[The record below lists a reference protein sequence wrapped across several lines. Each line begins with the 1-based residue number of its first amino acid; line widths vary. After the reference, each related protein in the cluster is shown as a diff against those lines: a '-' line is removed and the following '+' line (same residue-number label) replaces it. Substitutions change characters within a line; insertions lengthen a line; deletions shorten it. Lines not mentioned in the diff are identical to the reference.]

1 MPAPPPAARCPN
13 PLRFLRTILWRA
25 DMCQGVFDVRDDV
38 AGARRAETA
47 PLASPVRGK
56 TGRRGGAALWATRIG
71 AFVIAFVSAATD
83 TARAA
88 SPTSPSI
95 DEALESP
102 AGDPCLT
109 RAALVDGISH
119 WLHREDVG
127 GMLRVRVHGSSDS
140 EVRFEIEREG
150 RTVERVFDARGMSCT
165 ALRGVVTFSI
175 AVAIESALRELRAEA
190 RPEPSTVDAEAEA
203 APNVAVQAAPHPPKA
218 PKARG
223 TEPKRTERV
232 HLSLDEVV
240 LLGNPPGMS
249 LGVAPGIARPFG
261 GGWGLAAGALMTTGS
276 APFTVGDA
284 TVRAWLTLGW
294 ARACRDVPSPST
306 SLGLAL
312 CAGGAAGSMSVRG
325 YDPTSGRSS
334 SLFWGAVHVRGE
346 LTVPIVAA
354 LSLRFGVGPE
364 LILARP
370 SIVVLDP
377 ATNRPRYRVTTSAGA
392 LSFSVGLS
400 FAL

>member
-1 MPAPPPAARCPN
+1 
-13 PLRFLRTILWRA
+13 
-25 DMCQGVFDVRDDV
+25 MCKGVFDVREDV
-38 AGARRAETA
+38 AEARRAQTA
-47 PLASPVRGK
+47 ALVSLVRGK
-56 TGRRGGAALWATRIG
+56 MGRRGWAALWATRIG
-71 AFVIAFVSAATD
+71 AFVIAATG

-88 SPTSPSI
+88 SPSSPSI

-102 AGDPCLT
+102 AGDRCLT

-140 EVRFEIEREG
+140 EVRFEIVREG
-150 RTVERVFDARGMSCT
+150 RTVERVFDARAMSCT

-190 RPEPSTVDAEAEA
+190 RPEPSTVGPEPDAAT
-203 APNVAVQAAPHPPKA
+203 NVAVVAAPHPPNV
-218 PKARG
+218 PKPRG
-223 TEPKRTERV
+223 PEPKTTERV

-240 LLGNPPGMS
+240 LLGNPPGTS
-249 LGVAPGIARPFG
+249 LGVELGIARPFE
-261 GGWGLAAGALMTTGS
+261 GGWALAAGALRTTGS
-276 APFTVGDA
+276 APFLVGDA

-294 ARACRDVPSPST
+294 ARACRDLPSPST

-312 CAGGAAGSMSVRG
+312 CAGGAVGSMSVRG

-334 SLFWGAVHVRGE
+334 SLLWGALHVRGE
-346 LTVPIVAA
+346 VTVPLAGA
-354 LSLRFGVGPE
+354 LSLRFGVAPE

-377 ATNRPRYRVTTSAGA
+377 ATARPRYRVTTSAAA
-392 LSFSVGLS
+392 LSLSVGLS

>member
-1 MPAPPPAARCPN
+1 MRE
-13 PLRFLRTILWRA
+13 
-25 DMCQGVFDVRDDV
+25 DV

-47 PLASPVRGK
+47 ELASRVREK
-56 TGRRGGAALWATRIG
+56 TGRRGRAALWATRIG
-71 AFVIAFVSAATD
+71 AFVIAFVSAATG

-88 SPTSPSI
+88 SPSSPSI

-102 AGDPCLT
+102 AGDRCLT
-109 RAALVDGISH
+109 RAALVEGIAH

-127 GMLRVRVHGSSDS
+127 GMLHVRVHGSSDS
-140 EVRFEIEREG
+140 EVRFEIVREG
-150 RTVERVFDARGMSCT
+150 RTVERVFDARPMSCT

-175 AVAIESALRELRAEA
+175 AVAIESALRALRAEA
-190 RPEPSTVDAEAEA
+190 RPEPSTVAPEPEPEPS
-203 APNVAVQAAPHPPKA
+203 APNVAVVAAARPSDVPK
-218 PKARG
+218 PRG
-223 TEPKRTERV
+223 PEPKTTERV
-232 HLSLDEVV
+232 RLSLDEVV

-249 LGVAPGIARPFG
+249 LGVEPGIARPFA
-261 GGWGLAAGALMTTGS
+261 GGWELAAGALMTTGS
-276 APFTVGDA
+276 VPFTVGDA

-294 ARACRDVPSPST
+294 ARACRDLPSPST
-306 SLGLAL
+306 SLRLAL

-325 YDPTSGRSS
+325 YDPTSGRTSS
-334 SLFWGAVHVRGE
+334 RLWGALHLRGE
-346 LTVPIVAA
+346 VTVPIAGA

-377 ATNRPRYRVTTSAGA
+377 ATARPRYRVTTSAAA
-392 LSFSVGLS
+392 LSVSVGLS